1 MAYQE
6 LREALTFD
14 DVLLLPQASDLLPA
28 NCDVSTALT
37 PKIRLRIPLV
47 SSPMDTVTE
56 SRVAIAIA
64 QMGGIGFVHR
74 NLSIEEQAAEVETV
88 KKYESGMIVDP
99 ITVSPDQKIGE
110 AVAVMERYRIS
121 GLPVVA
127 DGRLVGILTNRDLRF
142 ERRLDKQVRDVM
154 TSKLITARPGIDL
167 EHAKELL
174 QAHRIEKLPLV
185 DDQNRLRGL
194 ITVKDMDKAIRHPH
208 ASKDNRGRLRVGA
221 AVGVGPEREARVAAL
236 RRAGVDVICIDTAH
250 GHTRNVIDA
259 IKATKLEWPEV
270 EVVAGNVAT
279 SEGAKALCDAGAD
292 AIRVGMGPG
301 SICTTRVV
309 SGVGVPQI
317 TAIMDTMA
325 VAEPRN
331 IPVIADGGIRFS
343 GDITKAIAAGA
354 NSVMIGS
361 LFAGTEESPGET
373 ILYQGRTYKTVPRYG
388 LDRRDERAHR
398 RPLRAAQRR
407 GRQACAGRNRGP
419 RAPSRI
425 ARVEYRA
432 AGGRVAIRDGLRR
445 RGEFGGAAQAGALR
459 QGQRRRDAREPRARR
474 VYHER
479 SAELSAVGGGAPR
492 PAPSAGVTPA
502 PGIKRRCGTSSLLE
516 GCWGCGRHTAR
527 GLDASNLRTAS
538 PSRAGRGNRS
548 LERMRGVV
556 PHYLF

>member
-1 MAYQE
+1 MAHQE

-14 DVLLLPQASDLLPA
+14 DVLLLPQSSDLLPA

-56 SRVAIAIA
+56 SRTAIAIA

-88 KKYESGMIVDP
+88 KKYETGMIVDP
-99 ITVSPDQKIGE
+99 ITVSPEQKIGE
-110 AVAVMERYRIS
+110 AVAVMERFRIS
-121 GLPVVA
+121 GLPVVS

-154 TSKLITARPGIDL
+154 TSKVITARPGIDL

-208 ASKDNRGRLRVGA
+208 ASKDQLGRLRVGA

-250 GHTRNVIDA
+250 GHTRNVLDA
-259 IKATKLEWPEV
+259 IKATKREWPEV

-292 AIRVGMGPG
+292 ALRVGMGPG
-301 SICTTRVV
+301 SICTTRVI

-317 TAIMDTMA
+317 TAIMDTIA
-325 VAEPRN
+325 IAEPRN

-373 ILYQGRTYKTVPRYG
+373 ILYQGRTYKLYRGMGSIGAMNERTGDRYG
-388 LDRRDERAHR
+388 QISVPDGKHVPE
-398 RPLRAAQRR
+398 
-407 GRQACAGRNRGP
+407 G
-419 RAPSRI
+419 I
-425 ARVEYRA
+425 E
-432 AGGRVAIRDGLRR
+432 GRVPHRGSLASNIEQLVGGLQS
-445 RGEFGGAAQAGALR
+445 GMGYLGAPNL
-459 QGQRRRDAREPRARR
+459 
-474 VYHER
+474 
-479 SAELSAVGGGAPR
+479 AELRKRAKFVKVSDAGMRESHVHDVFITKEAPNYR
-492 PAPSAGVTPA
+492 Q
-502 PGIKRRCGTSSLLE
+502 
-516 GCWGCGRHTAR
+516 
-527 GLDASNLRTAS
+527 
-538 PSRAGRGNRS
+538 
-548 LERMRGVV
+548 
-556 PHYLF
+556 